1 MWRLLFLVYFY
12 DLDHQIDKNN
22 KYKTKLVEF

>member
-1 MWRLLFLVYFY
+1 MWRLLFLVYFN
-12 DLDHQIDKNN
+12 DLDYQIDKTN